1 MRGCALRRV
10 LFLVPVGLLAAP
22 GIPRHGQDTFLDR
35 VLAAS
40 RRSDA
45 GFSRETALGAVDAL
59 CLEVRRRA
67 GKDPSPEGWV
77 DALVHV
83 FFDQKRFHSAGDIA
97 DSSSLFLPAVLQRGS
112 GSCLGLS
119 SLALVVGE
127 RLGIP
132 LHGVPVPN
140 HYFVRFDDG
149 KIRINIEMTRQGE
162 RLSDDWY
169 VRNKRIHAQAIRD
182 GVYLKNATP
191 DETLGA
197 ILQNWALSDCSPKGN
212 RRQALGV
219 IEEAIRLAPSLPEA
233 RRTRGLLLAKSG
245 KEKKAVEA
253 LQEAITL
260 HPNDMEAHLNRGI
273 ARYSLGDVAGALF
286 DIDRAI
292 EIDPQYEPA
301 LRRREEVEA
310 EVRVRHFDV
319 WQARVVAR
327 NQRHDGKVRPG
338 LQGDYF
344 SGKRFKERVTRRID
358 RKLEFDWKSVSPA
371 RGVPS
376 SPFSVRW
383 TGFLKTPYEATY
395 TVYAAY
401 NDGVRLSIDG
411 RLLVDDWNHHGW
423 ENMYERAEVT
433 LSAGYH
439 DFQLELF
446 NDRGGS
452 RILFFLA
459 SDKSE
464 KRLDTSQVFFHLPEK
479 GK

>member
-22 GIPRHGQDTFLDR
+22 GASRDGQDTFLER

-45 GFSRETALGAVDAL
+45 AFSRETVLGTVDSL
-59 CLEVRRRA
+59 SLEVRRRA
-67 GKDPSPEGWV
+67 GKDPSPEAWV

-83 FFDQKRFHSAGDIA
+83 FFAKNRFHSAGDIS

-149 KIRINIEMTRQGE
+149 KARINIEMTRQGQ

-169 VRNKRIHAQAIRD
+169 VENKRIHEQAIRD
-182 GVYLKNATP
+182 GVYLNNATP

-197 ILQNWALSDCSPKGN
+197 ILQNWALADCAPEGN

-219 IEEAIRLAPSLPEA
+219 IEEAIRLAPTLPEA
-233 RRTRGLLLAKSG
+233 RRTRGVLLAKSG

-253 LQEAITL
+253 FQEAITL
-260 HPNDMEAHLNRGI
+260 HPNDVEAHLNRGI
-273 ARYSLGDVAGALF
+273 ARHSLGDVVGALS

-292 EIDPQYEPA
+292 EIDPEYEPA
-301 LRRREEVEA
+301 LRRKEEVEP
-310 EVRVRHFDV
+310 EVRVHYFDV

-327 NQRHDGKVRPG
+327 NRHHDGKLRPG

-344 SGKRFKERVTRRID
+344 RGKRFKERVTRRID
-358 RKLEFDWKSVSPA
+358 RELKFDWKSVSPA
-371 RGVPS
+371 PGLPS
-376 SPFSVRW
+376 SAFSVRW

-395 TVYAAY
+395 TVYVAY
-401 NDGVRLSIDG
+401 NDGLRLSIDG
-411 RLLVDDWNHHGW
+411 RLLLDDWNHHGLV
-423 ENMYERAEVT
+423 NMYERAEVT
-433 LSAGYH
+433 LS
-439 DFQLELF
+439 
-446 NDRGGS
+446 
-452 RILFFLA
+452 
-459 SDKSE
+459 
-464 KRLDTSQVFFHLPEK
+464 
-479 GK
+479 